1 MITSI
6 EELQELAQIKK
17 IYNENNPKEATIDM
31 TSDFYKKQM
40 RIVLENEGII
50 DPDDIEDYI
59 AHGGY
64 MSLFKALDEMSP
76 KDVIEELKISGLRG
90 RGGGGYPAGL
100 KWESVSKVQS
110 EQKYI
115 ICNGDEGDPGAFM
128 DRAVMESDPHKV
140 IEGMAIAG
148 FACNANKGYI
158 YIRAEYP
165 IAVKRLT
172 RAIKQATKL
181 GILGNNIAQS
191 GFGFNIEIRLGAG
204 AYVCGEGTALIAS
217 IEGGRGHPRQK
228 PPHLSDYGLWGKP
241 TILNNVETFANIAPI
256 IRNGGEWFKS
266 IGTENSSGTKVF
278 ALSGLIKNT
287 GLVEVP
293 MGTTLRELVYD
304 IGGGVEDGR
313 KFKAI
318 QTGGP
323 SGGCIPEHLLDLRVD
338 YESLKEVNSMMGS
351 GGLIVM
357 DDSSNMVEIA
367 RFFMDFC
374 ASESCGKCIPC
385 RVGTTQL
392 TQLLDKFIAK
402 EATKQDFTLLKEMC
416 KIVKSTSLCGLGQ
429 TAPNPVLSTI
439 RYFED
444 EYLAGIKDD

>member
-17 IYNENNPKEATIDM
+17 SQNDANPREIEIDM
-31 TSDFYKKQM
+31 TSNFYTKQT

-50 DPDDIEDYI
+50 DPEDIEDYI
-59 AHGGY
+59 AHDGY
-64 MSLFKALDEMSP
+64 IPLFKVLDEMSP

-128 DRAVMESDPHKV
+128 DRAVMESDPHRV
-140 IEGMAIAG
+140 LEGMAIAG
-148 FACNANKGYI
+148 FACGADKGYI

-181 GILGNNIAQS
+181 GILGQNIAQS
-191 GFGFNIEIRLGAG
+191 GFGFTIEIRLGAG
-204 AYVCGEGTALIAS
+204 AFVCGEGTALIAS

-228 PPHLSDYGLWGKP
+228 PPHLSDHGLWGKP

-256 IRNGGEWFKS
+256 IKNGGEWFKS
-266 IGTENSSGTKVF
+266 IGTQNSSGTKVF
-278 ALSGLIKNT
+278 ALSGHIKNT

-318 QTGGP
+318 QSGGP
-323 SGGCIPEHLLDLRVD
+323 SGGCIPEHLLDLEVD
-338 YESLKEVNSMMGS
+338 YESLKEVDSIMGS

-374 ASESCGKCIPC
+374 ANESCGKCTPC

-392 TQLLDKFIAK
+392 TGLLDKFIAK
-402 EATKQDFTLLKEMC
+402 EATKHDFTLLKEMC
-416 KIVKSTSLCGLGQ
+416 LVVKSTSLCGLGQ

-439 RYFED
+439 KYFED
-444 EYLAGIKDD
+444 EYLAGICDD

>member
-6 EELQELAQIKK
+6 EELQELAQMKK
-17 IYNENNPKEATIDM
+17 SHNENNPKEPTIDM
-31 TSDFYKKQM
+31 SCDFYTKQT

-50 DPDDIEDYI
+50 DPEDIEDYI
-59 AHGGY
+59 THGGY
-64 MSLFKALDEMSP
+64 MSLFKVLDEMSP
-76 KDVIEELKISGLRG
+76 KDVIEEIKISGLRG
-90 RGGGGYPAGL
+90 RGGGGYPTGL

-140 IEGMAIAG
+140 LEGMAIAG
-148 FACNANKGYI
+148 FACGANKGYI

-172 RAIKQATKL
+172 RAIKQATRL
-181 GILGNNIAQS
+181 GILGANIAQS

-228 PPHLSDYGLWGKP
+228 PPHLSDHGLWGSP
-241 TILNNVETFANIAPI
+241 TLLNNVETFANIAPI
-256 IRNGGEWFKS
+256 IKNGGAWFKT
-266 IGTENSSGTKVF
+266 IGTKNSSGTKVF

-304 IGGGVEDGR
+304 IGGGVENGR

-318 QTGGP
+318 QSGGP
-323 SGGCIPEHLLDLRVD
+323 SGGCIPEELLDLRVD
-338 YESLKEVNSMMGS
+338 YESLKEVDSMMGS

-374 ASESCGKCIPC
+374 ASESCGKCTPC

-402 EATKQDFTLLKEMC
+402 EATMHDFVLLKEMC
-416 KIVKSTSLCGLGQ
+416 LVVKSTSLCGLGQ

>member
-6 EELQELAQIKK
+6 EELQELADKK
-17 IYNENNPKEATIDM
+17 KAQNATNPREITIDM
-31 TSDFYKKQM
+31 TSDFYTKQK

-50 DPDDIEDYI
+50 DPEDIEDYI

-76 KDVIEELKISGLRG
+76 KDVIEELKTSGLRG

-128 DRAVMESDPHKV
+128 DRAVMESDPHRV
-140 IEGMAIAG
+140 LEGMAIAG
-148 FACNANKGYI
+148 FACGADKGYI

-165 IAVKRLT
+165 VAVKRLT
-172 RAIKQATKL
+172 RAIKQATRL
-181 GILGNNIAQS
+181 GILGANIAQS
-191 GFGFNIEIRLGAG
+191 GFGFSIEIRLGAG
-204 AYVCGEGTALIAS
+204 AFVCGEGTALIAS

-228 PPHLSDYGLWGKP
+228 PPHLSDHGLWGMP

-256 IRNGGEWFKS
+256 IKNGGEWFKS

-278 ALSGLIKNT
+278 AHSGLIKNT

-318 QTGGP
+318 QSGGP
-323 SGGCIPEHLLDLRVD
+323 SGGCIPEHLLDLKVD
-338 YESLKEVNSMMGS
+338 YESLKEVDSIMGS

-374 ASESCGKCIPC
+374 ANESCGKCTPC

-392 TQLLDKFIAK
+392 TGLLDKFIAK
-402 EATKQDFTLLKEMC
+402 EASHQDFDLLKKMC
-416 KIVKSTSLCGLGQ
+416 EVVKSTSLCGLGQ

-439 RYFED
+439 KYFED
-444 EYLAGIKDD
+444 EYLAGIKND